1 MRIFKFW
8 KMKYKVYRN
17 KPLWKPPLLS
27 QDPRVAVEASGSSA
41 SREGASGLRGC
52 PSLCSLTFLL
62 PVVIPSHSEAPAC
75 LMCGRG
81 AIHKLK
87 ALSPTSLSLG
97 PPLKTQLRSPL
108 RPTQPKHHM
117 NCLTHSS
124 LSSLKAG
131 LCVTLHFGAEHRGW
145 RASNFLWMTQISF
158 TIFMSFPLAH
168 PTPLSP
174 KFPYMQRGI
183 CLSIV
188 VEFSKVGMTA
198 SSLE

>member
-8 KMKYKVYRN
+8 TIKYKVYRN
-17 KPLWKPPLLS
+17 EPLWKAPLLS

-52 PSLCSLTFLL
+52 LSLCSLTFLL

-75 LMCGRG
+75 LICRRG

-97 PPLKTQLRSPL
+97 PPLRTQLRSPL

-124 LSSLKAG
+124 LSSLKTG
-131 LCVTLHFGAEHRGW
+131 SVWLYTLQLSTEDDGP
-145 RASNFLWMTQISF
+145 QIF
-158 TIFMSFPLAH
+158 CEWH
-168 PTPLSP
+168 
-174 KFPYMQRGI
+174 KFHSQY
-183 CLSIV
+183 SWV
-188 VEFSKVGMTA
+188 
-198 SSLE
+198 SL

>member
-8 KMKYKVYRN
+8 KIKYKVYGN
-17 KPLWKPPLLS
+17 KPLWKAPLLS

-41 SREGASGLRGC
+41 SREGASGLQGC

-62 PVVIPSHSEAPAC
+62 PVVILSHSEAPAC

-97 PPLKTQLRSPL
+97 PPFRTQLRSPL
-108 RPTQPKHHM
+108 RPAQPKHHM

-124 LSSLKAG
+124 LSSLKTV

-145 RASNFLWMTQISF
+145 QASNFLWMTQISF
-158 TIFMSFPLAH
+158 TIFMSFPL
-168 PTPLSP
+168 PTPPHFLLSFP
-174 KFPYMQRGI
+174 ICKGKF
-183 CLSIV
+183 
-188 VEFSKVGMTA
+188 A
-198 SSLE
+198 SV